1 MMLSHIVAATALLAM
16 TGCPAQPF
24 EIRLE
29 PAPASDASRQAAIAY
44 VDRAA
49 SRHRMTPVLHS
60 DLACRHAWRLEGKPR
75 QGIFRRPV
83 LLVCAEYA
91 STGPLYVRL
100 FYDGGWDDSTS
111 FAARIR
117 REVSD
122 SLAQFGTTVFQD
134 SLSHPLFRR

>member
-1 MMLSHIVAATALLAM
+1 MMLSHIIAATAILAM
-16 TGCPAQPF
+16 TGCPAQPV

-29 PAPASDASRQAAIAY
+29 PFPDSAASRQAALAY
-44 VDRAA
+44 MDRAA
-49 SRHRMTPVLHS
+49 SRHRMTPVVQS

-83 LLVCAEYA
+83 LFVCAEYA

-111 FAARIR
+111 FAAHIR

-122 SLAQFGTTVFQD
+122 SLAQFGTLVSQD
-134 SLSHPLFRR
+134 SLSQPLFRQ